1 LKLADQSKGILLNKG
16 KICTEQEWSGGFSPD
31 GSIQRVEVIGLT
43 EVVLRVEGVDEE
55 VFS

>member
-31 GSIQRVEVIGLT
+31 GSIQRVEVIGLA
-43 EVVLRVEGVDEE
+43 EVMLRVEGVDEE